1 MIRKLLFTA
10 AAVFISKKLMDAQKR
25 NNTAS
30 GADANR
36 ASSSGADQSG
46 HKPTDLMSDHHPG
59 PGKRAPEAFRPNP
72 TAPVAPEDRD
82 SMRPATMPLDGT

>member
-10 AAVFISKKLMDAQKR
+10 AAFFIGKKLMDAQKR

-30 GADANR
+30 GSDANR
-36 ASSSGADQSG
+36 ASSSGSDESG

-59 PGKRAPEAFRPNP
+59 PTERAPEAFRPNP
-72 TAPVAPEDRD
+72 TALVASEDRD
-82 SMRPATMPLDGT
+82 SMRPATIPLDRS